1 MLPLITWFWQY
12 RACLQPLWR
21 PRSPVAVAAL
31 LAWALGGGGAVLP
44 PPAHA
49 ARPAV
54 LVRFSHVVAPD
65 TPKGQMA
72 QHFQQLVQQRS
83 GGRIRVEVYPDSQLY
98 GDDDEMEAL
107 RLGAVELL
115 APSLSKFGNVGM
127 PEFEVFDLPFLFTD
141 LAQVQRVLQ
150 GPVGQ
155 QLRQRLARQQMLG
168 LGFMDNGFK
177 HMSAHRPLCT
187 PADFAGQRL
196 RVQASRVLVA
206 QMRAV
211 GAEPVVLPFGD
222 TRRALASGVVDGT
235 ENTLSNFH
243 TQHLAQVQSHL
254 TLTQHGYLGYA
265 VVTHPRFWASLSPAD
280 RTLLET
286 ALAQALEQ
294 GNRRS
299 AALDQQALQRLQHTP
314 GLQVHTLTPAQRAT
328 LRQDAQP
335 VYDTFRRTVGAALLQ
350 AVQQAIAEVPASG
363 D

>member
-1 MLPLITWFWQY
+1 MRTPPHRHLLAFW
-12 RACLQPLWR
+12 L
-21 PRSPVAVAAL
+21 AL
-31 LAWALGGGGAVLP
+31 LCHLTVGGL
-44 PPAHA
+44 AHA

-54 LVRFSHVVAPD
+54 LMRFSHVVAPD

-83 GGRIRVEVYPDSQLY
+83 GGRIRVEVYPDSELY

-141 LAQVQRVLQ
+141 LAQVRRVLQ

-177 HMSAHRPLCT
+177 HMSAHRPLRT
-187 PADFAGQRL
+187 PSDFKGQRL

-206 QMRAV
+206 QMRTL

-243 TQHLAQVQSHL
+243 TQQLAPLQPHL

-265 VVTHPRFWASLSPAD
+265 VVTHLRFWASLSPAD

-286 ALAQALEQ
+286 ALAEALEQ

-314 GLQVHTLTPAQRAT
+314 GLQVHALSPAQRTA
-328 LRQDAQP
+328 LRQAAQP
-335 VYDTFRRTVGAALLQ
+335 VYDTFRRTVGPALLQ
-350 AVQQAIAEVPASG
+350 AVQHSMAEAPTST

>member
-1 MLPLITWFWQY
+1 MPFLRYCHL
-12 RACLQPLWR
+12 LL
-21 PRSPVAVAAL
+21 AL
-31 LAWALGGGGAVLP
+31 LCGLALPGLTLAE
-44 PPAHA
+44 
-49 ARPAV
+49 RPAV
-54 LVRFSHVVAPD
+54 LLRFAHVVAPD

-177 HMSAHRPLCT
+177 HMSAHHPLRT

-206 QMRAV
+206 QMRAI
-211 GAEPVVLPFGD
+211 GAEPVILPFGD
-222 TRRALASGVVDGT
+222 TRRALASGVVDGA
-235 ENTLSNFH
+235 ENTLSNFD
-243 TQHLAQVQSHL
+243 TQHLAPLQPHL

-280 RTLLET
+280 RTLLEA
-286 ALAQALEQ
+286 ALAEALEQ

-299 AALDQQALQRLQHTP
+299 AALDQQALQHLQHTP
-314 GLQVHTLTPAQRAT
+314 DLQVHTLTPAQRAT
-328 LRQDAQP
+328 LRQAAQP
-335 VYDTFRRTVGAALLQ
+335 VYDTFRRTVGPNLLQ
-350 AVQQAIAEVPASG
+350 AVQQAITEAPTSS